1 MTRGLRKTL
10 WYAGVAFLGLTLCAG
25 MGTTA
30 KAADSN
36 PLQFWTGP
44 NGSYIKAQISGTYA
58 VFDNSNSW
66 FGQSTT
72 LFGLHEKFYEE
83 GQVKPQVVFNY
94 GCLPNGQSIYGS
106 VGMAITSTFGGVDGG
121 GTNVTYVGGIPVSNN
136 YTDTMLQ
143 ESYIGWKSGDLFD
156 SYGLQKNFLDLSF
169 GRQQYNVSN
178 GFLIWNEG
186 RGGHEEA
193 GYWMGGRNDADYA
206 AIARFRQG
214 PLSLD
219 LVYLRPNE
227 FVVDGT
233 DFVPLYGG
241 LISTNQLASHLDAN
255 LTGFTLDY
263 DLPGKIAHLG
273 GGIYASDV
281 KSPEGGTHG
290 VASLNAYD
298 IRGWAKPFSCTNIC
312 LLQPFRLEGEFV
324 HEQKYHAGD
333 PDANAYYLQASYPI
347 QNVCWSPELVYRYS
361 FYGNHYDTMYQ
372 GFTDWEYW
380 FAGEIMDEYPNV
392 NQNESMHMIE
402 LKFSPIKPLNCKVA
416 YIHYNVENPESYGM
430 SHAALADEIDL
441 ITDWTVND
449 HLAFSVVGAMA
460 NPLGGMLDYLNTI
473 DAQTPAIG
481 GGIQQ
486 IAPGTDLHTWYYVMF
501 LTSVSF

>member
-1 MTRGLRKTL
+1 MNRGLRKTL

-44 NGSYIKAQISGTYA
+44 DGSYIKAQISGTYA

-66 FGQSTT
+66 FGQSNAM
-72 LFGLHEKFYEE
+72 FGLHEKFYEE
-83 GQVKPQVVFNY
+83 GQVKPAIVFNY

-121 GTNVTYVGGIPVSNN
+121 GTNVTYVGGIPLSNN

-143 ESYIGWKSGDLFD
+143 ESYIGWKSGNDFD
-156 SYGLQKNFLDLSF
+156 AWGLQKNFLDISF

-178 GFLIWNEG
+178 GFLIWDEG

-206 AIARFRQG
+206 GIVRFRQG
-214 PLSLD
+214 PLALD
-219 LVYLRPNE
+219 LVYLRPNI
-227 FVVDGT
+227 FTVDGN
-233 DFVPLYGG
+233 
-241 LISTNQLASHLDAN
+241 TNQINGHIDAN
-255 LTGFTLDY
+255 MTGFTLDY
-263 DLPGKIAHLG
+263 DFPGKIAHFG
-273 GGIYASDV
+273 GGIYANDV
-281 KSPEGGTHG
+281 TSSTTNPTGGAVHG
-290 VASLNAYD
+290 VGSLNAYD
-298 IRGWAKPFSCTNIC
+298 IRGWVKPFTCSNIC
-312 LLQPFRLEGEFV
+312 LLQPFRFEGEFV
-324 HEQKYHAGD
+324 HEQKYHADD
-333 PDANAYYLQASYPI
+333 PDANAYYLQASYPF
-347 QNVCWSPELVYRYS
+347 QSVPWSPELVYRYS

-380 FAGEIMDEYPNV
+380 FQGEIMDEYPNV
-392 NQNESMHMIE
+392 NQNEVMQMIE
-402 LKFSPIKPLNCKVA
+402 LKFSPIKPLNCKIA
-416 YIHYNVENPESYGM
+416 YIHYNVENPEHYGM
-430 SHAALADEIDL
+430 SHEALADELDL

-460 NPLGGMLDYLNTI
+460 NPGGGMLDYLNYM
-473 DAQTPAIG
+473 DAQVPGGNGIPA
-481 GGIQQ
+481 
-486 IAPGTDLHTWYYVMF
+486 GTDLHTWYYVMF